1 MPANAGIQNIL
12 KILDPGVR
20 RDDGKNEFR
29 TFYEFIKFVG
39 FGKNKRIATSPA
51 QSNGRAMLR
60 SFSVSTRSSTV
71 SGQPETIPIH
81 RG

>member
-1 MPANAGIQNIL
+1 MPANAGIQNLL

-29 TFYEFIKFVG
+29 TFYGAVNFW
-39 FGKNKRIATSPA
+39 
-51 QSNGRAMLR
+51 
-60 SFSVSTRSSTV
+60 
-71 SGQPETIPIH
+71 